1 MNVPNL
7 TLPIPHI
14 TINIVEMNWQ
24 EQRNFMF
31 IESSAFIN
39 NVQQPS
45 FMPTYLTA
53 ILALVAFFVPA
64 LLDLIDL
71 KFQKEGNSVFEA
83 HPATTMMAFATLLAF
98 VLAFGID
105 FTFRS
110 SQFSPICAALLRTAM
125 MFSGSLLL
133 ASLAS
138 LLLPDALR
146 PFLYVFYAFLSLAN
160 MRDLLR
166 KCSLWIHLK
175 IMDNLDTV
183 LTAMR
188 QRHMRRRGTP
198 SIIPMSTISLVPYV

>member
-1 MNVPNL
+1 MGGNGVSDLHFTSFLSVLMHGAPLHGDGLGKDAQYLKQIRATDLVCEKEGRVEIRLKMNVPNL

-110 SQFSPICAALLRTAM
+110 SQFSPICAALLRHCH
-125 MFSGSLLL
+125 
-133 ASLAS
+133 
-138 LLLPDALR
+138 D
-146 PFLYVFYAFLSLAN
+146 VFWFPL
-160 MRDLLR
+160 
-166 KCSLWIHLK
+166 IGF
-175 IMDNLDTV
+175 I
-183 LTAMR
+183 
-188 QRHMRRRGTP
+188 G
-198 SIIPMSTISLVPYV
+198 ITIVT